1 MSKKKT
7 KVEEITEE
15 VKKSKAEEVVE
26 GKSEEVEKK
35 IEETPPSIEE
45 LLAIEQ
51 DKNLRLF
58 AEFENFRRRTAKERL
73 ALLATAGQDIM
84 AILLPILDDMER
96 AIQANEYD
104 EKHGVV
110 LIYNKLK
117 SSLEAK
123 GLREMENPI
132 GKELDTEMHEAISM
146 VTAAKKKQKN
156 KIIDT
161 VEKGYLLGDK
171 VIRHAKVVVAN

>member
-7 KVEEITEE
+7 EENTKKKEAKKVELQEE
-15 VKKSKAEEVVE
+15 KQLS
-26 GKSEEVEKK
+26 S
-35 IEETPPSIEE
+35 EE
-45 LLAIEQ
+45 LLTIEK
-51 DKNLRLF
+51 DKNLRLI
-58 AEFENFRRRTAKERL
+58 AEFDNFRKRTAKERIEL
-73 ALLATAGQDIM
+73 FATAGQDIM
-84 AILLPILDDMER
+84 TILLPILDDLER

-117 SSLEAK
+117 LSLETK
-123 GLREMENPI
+123 GLKEMENPI
-132 GKELDTEMHEAISM
+132 GKELDTQMHEAISM
-146 VTAAKKKQKN
+146 VPAEKKKQKN

-161 VEKGYLLGDK
+161 VEKGYLLGEK

>member
-7 KVEEITEE
+7 EENTKKKEAKKVELQEE
-15 VKKSKAEEVVE
+15 KQL
-26 GKSEEVEKK
+26 
-35 IEETPPSIEE
+35 TTEE
-45 LLAIEQ
+45 LLVLEKDQ
-51 DKNLRLF
+51 HLRLI
-58 AEFENFRRRTAKERL
+58 AEFDNFRRRTAKERISL
-73 ALLATAGQDIM
+73 FSTAGQDIM
-84 AILLPILDDMER
+84 TSLLPILDDLER

-117 SSLEAK
+117 STLETK
-123 GLREMENPI
+123 GLKEMENPI
-132 GKELDTEMHEAISM
+132 GKVLNTEMHEAISM
-146 VTAAKKKQKN
+146 VPAEKKKQKN

-161 VEKGYLLGDK
+161 VEKGYLLGEK

>member
-7 KVEEITEE
+7 KVQETAEE
-15 VKKSKAEEVVE
+15 VKKPEAEVTDE
-26 GKSEEVEKK
+26 KSEEQEEK
-35 IEETPPSIEE
+35 IEQNPPTVEE
-45 LLAIEQ
+45 LLAIEK

-58 AEFENFRRRTAKERL
+58 AEFENFRKRTAKERI
-73 ALLATAGQDIM
+73 ALFATAGQDIM

-117 SSLEAK
+117 SSLQAK
-123 GLREMENPI
+123 GLKEMENPI

-146 VTAAKKKQKN
+146 VPAKKKKHKN

-161 VEKGYLLGDK
+161 VEKGYLLGEK